1 MTHDTL
7 GGSGYCVEGL
17 LRMGEEEVILMFL
30 MPTFSLIKAPNVP
43 RN

>member
-17 LRMGEEEVILMFL
+17 LRMGEEKVLMCL
-30 MPTFSLIKAPNVP
+30 MPTLSPITAPNAL